1 MFETPNAANNQ
12 AQFQSMKNL
21 FKAHWKFHQL
31 LERVKAV

>member
-12 AQFQSMKNL
+12 AQSMKNL
-21 FKAHWKFHQL
+21 FKAHWKSHQL